1 MIAQTRNV
9 AVLGTAAKW
18 CRIVAAVLGMLGVA
32 NLIAWA
38 NRWYVTT
45 LFARSL
51 DSEDADFAR
60 VVYERME
67 QVHETLLAAALLLLA
82 AGAAATLGSRL
93 ANRIRRSGTA
103 AADTTV

>member
-1 MIAQTRNV
+1 MVVEARNV
-9 AVLGTAAKW
+9 AVLRKAAKW
-18 CRIVAAVLGMLGVA
+18 CRIAAAVFGLFSVV
-32 NLIAWA
+32 NLIAWV

-45 LFARSL
+45 RFARSL

-93 ANRIRRSGTA
+93 ANRVRRSDATV
-103 AADTTV
+103 ADTTA

>member
-1 MIAQTRNV
+1 MVPDRRSR
-9 AVLGTAAKW
+9 L
-18 CRIVAAVLGMLGVA
+18 RIVQRRQPHCLGQP
-32 NLIAWA
+32 
-38 NRWYVTT
+38 RYVTT
-45 LFARSL
+45 RFARSL

-93 ANRIRRSGTA
+93 ANRVRRSDATV
-103 AADTTV
+103 ADTTA